1 MKKTL
6 FLFCLLPLLSSAQII
21 TTVAGNHI
29 QAFSGDGGPAINA
42 ELNTPSSICMDGAG
56 NLMISDAL
64 NHNIR
69 KVDPSGII
77 TTIAGNGT
85 SGYSGDGGPATDA
98 AMTLPFGIVSVADG
112 YLFVADE
119 AKNVIR
125 KINSSGVI
133 TTYAGTGVAGY
144 NGDNIPAT
152 NAELYGP
159 YGLAFDISGNLYI
172 TDVYNFRIRKVDA
185 AGIITT
191 VAGTG
196 HMGFGG
202 NGGPATAA
210 RFGPVSGIA
219 VSRTGTVYFTDYENH
234 MVRMISPAGIV
245 TTIAGNGTDTTS
257 GDGGPATDAGVKGA
271 NGLYLDQQGNLFIS
285 DNWAHIVRMVDTS
298 GIITTIAGNGTQ
310 GFSGDGGPATMA
322 QLFNP
327 IGITMNNTGNLLIA
341 DDYNS
346 VVRELTHHSEG
357 VSAATVNHSV
367 SIYPDP
373 ATNKISIASG
383 TKIVSIAV
391 YNQIGQIIFSNEF
404 NADHVELNIADLPS
418 GLYFIRINGC
428 EVRKFL
434 KE

>member
-56 NLMISDAL
+56 NLLISDAL

-98 AMTLPFGIVSVADG
+98 SMTLPFGIVSVADG

-185 AGIITT
+185 AGIIST

-219 VSRTGTVYFTDYENH
+219 VSRTGAVYFTDYENH

-257 GDGGPATDAGVKGA
+257 GDGGPATAAGVKGA

-298 GIITTIAGNGTQ
+298 GILTTIAGNGTQ

-346 VVRELTHHSEG
+346 VVRELIHHSEG
-357 VSAATVNHSV
+357 VSGATVNHSV
-367 SIYPDP
+367 SIYP
-373 ATNKISIASG
+373 
-383 TKIVSIAV
+383 
-391 YNQIGQIIFSNEF
+391 
-404 NADHVELNIADLPS
+404 
-418 GLYFIRINGC
+418 
-428 EVRKFL
+428 
-434 KE
+434 